1 MRRQLQP
8 PPQGPAAGAMSERP
22 GKPVGLIVA
31 SAAAGGVSAQSFLH
45 TFTLASGAFN
55 LQVATPG
62 GKLIDFVDV
71 NENNMRWIQDF
82 RMKSYANPA
91 KLESIDGARYH
102 ALLIPNCPGAMTDLA
117 NSGYL
122 AKILQHFCSENK
134 PICAVGHGV
143 AALCCATNEDKSW
156 LFHGYSL
163 TGPSVYELI
172 RQPDFGSL
180 SIIMEDF
187 VKDSG
192 AIFSASKPDG
202 VHVVLDRHLVTGQN
216 ENSTAV
222 AVQNLILLCNSSSNM
237 AEQQTDQD
245 SPGPSREQ
253 PQGSQDPP
261 WGSKRRAP
269 SFSEAEIQALLDLWA
284 KEESL
289 QDPKTRRRN
298 AEIYSRMASAL
309 AQQGHPPRSLE
320 QVRSKVKE
328 LRQGYARARDAVG
341 CSGAEPPSCPYY
353 WELHRILGRGDTS
366 PPCHS
371 LDLGLKGP
379 LVVKEEEEDQ
389 PPEGQPQ
396 EPESETSSLVTALD
410 PGPGSQDTSCASSE
424 LGEGSSTGPALSE
437 GRATPISPPGR
448 ARSRRS
454 RWRLHADLMRDHNA
468 ALWAIRGTME
478 RRLRADTQWRS
489 QAWDQLMSRFEAVT
503 SVWQD
508 MLS

>member
-222 AVQNLILLCNSSSNM
+222 AVQNLILLCNS
-237 AEQQTDQD
+237 
-245 SPGPSREQ
+245 R
-253 PQGSQDPP
+253 
-261 WGSKRRAP
+261 
-269 SFSEAEIQALLDLWA
+269 
-284 KEESL
+284 
-289 QDPKTRRRN
+289 
-298 AEIYSRMASAL
+298 
-309 AQQGHPPRSLE
+309 
-320 QVRSKVKE
+320 
-328 LRQGYARARDAVG
+328 
-341 CSGAEPPSCPYY
+341 
-353 WELHRILGRGDTS
+353 
-366 PPCHS
+366 
-371 LDLGLKGP
+371 
-379 LVVKEEEEDQ
+379 
-389 PPEGQPQ
+389 
-396 EPESETSSLVTALD
+396 
-410 PGPGSQDTSCASSE
+410 
-424 LGEGSSTGPALSE
+424 
-437 GRATPISPPGR
+437 
-448 ARSRRS
+448 
-454 RWRLHADLMRDHNA
+454 
-468 ALWAIRGTME
+468 
-478 RRLRADTQWRS
+478 
-489 QAWDQLMSRFEAVT
+489 
-503 SVWQD
+503 
-508 MLS
+508 

>member
-328 LRQGYARARDAVG
+328 LRQGWTRAV
-341 CSGAEPPSCPYY
+341 
-353 WELHRILGRGDTS
+353 
-366 PPCHS
+366 
-371 LDLGLKGP
+371 
-379 LVVKEEEEDQ
+379 
-389 PPEGQPQ
+389 
-396 EPESETSSLVTALD
+396 
-410 PGPGSQDTSCASSE
+410 
-424 LGEGSSTGPALSE
+424 
-437 GRATPISPPGR
+437 
-448 ARSRRS
+448 
-454 RWRLHADLMRDHNA
+454 
-468 ALWAIRGTME
+468 
-478 RRLRADTQWRS
+478 
-489 QAWDQLMSRFEAVT
+489 
-503 SVWQD
+503 
-508 MLS
+508 